1 MKPWLLAVCVLAFA
15 GSTSPAA
22 SLTKCILGEQ
32 VVADPRGRNGV
43 IVWTGGDFCRV
54 RYEDGQSYG
63 WMSRDLRA
71 AQAAATSGLALS
83 PEGGGSITT
92 HANERASSPTVLKPP
107 ASALVYPADTHGHF
121 RLTGTVNGAA
131 LQFLLDTGASLVFLS
146 PEDARAAGINRG
158 DLVFDKV
165 VQTGNGRARAAS
177 VLLPKVRIER
187 LAIEKVPAAVME
199 NLHQSVL
206 GMSFLSRLKGFEIH
220 EGFLTLSR

>member
-1 MKPWLLAVCVLAFA
+1 MKLWLIAVCVFLGFD
-15 GSTSPAA
+15 SAA
-22 SLTKCILGEQ
+22 AALTTCIIGEQ
-32 VVADPRGRNGV
+32 VADPRGKNGL
-43 IVWTGGDFCRV
+43 IVWSGGDFCRV

-63 WMSRDLRA
+63 WMSRDLKA
-71 AQAAATSGLALS
+71 AEAAKTSDLALS
-83 PEGGGSITT
+83 PEAGPSTT
-92 HANERASSPTVLKPP
+92 NRPVERASSPTVLKPP
-107 ASALVYPADTHGHF
+107 ASALVYRADPQGHF
-121 RLTGTVNGAA
+121 RLTATVNGAA
-131 LQFLLDTGASLVFLS
+131 LRFLLDTGASLVFLS

-177 VLLPKVRIER
+177 VLLPEVRIER